1 MKIDFTKPLL
11 TIKGEPLRQGLEAD
25 APTMTLESAATAGL
39 FAPLSADKGNP
50 QQAADAFKLALR
62 ISNNPTCCEITAA
75 ESTLI
80 KEGVGRAFG
89 NQPAVSGPV
98 ELLLEGDAHVVDKPK
113 LVKEQ

>member
-11 TIKGEPLRQGLEAD
+11 TIKGEPLKMGAED
-25 APTMTLESAATAGL
+25 NAPTLTLQEAATTGL
-39 FAPLSADKGNP
+39 FAPLPGDKGSP
-50 QQAADAFKLALR
+50 QQAAEAFRLALR
-62 ISNNPTCCEITAA
+62 ISNDAACCEISAA

-98 ELLLEGDAHVVDKPK
+98 DMLLEGGAIVTEKPA
-113 LVKEQ
+113 KEK